1 MTIEITQI
9 ISALSLLIAAVAL
22 FRNLKGDTKAD
33 TSQVATMIAKLE
45 MISDDIKEIKNDLK
59 DVKMDIDNLKEKVV
73 LLEAS
78 SKQAH
83 KRIDYLQELV
93 IKYEKEKTSS
103 GTR

>member
-9 ISALSLLIAAVAL
+9 ISALSLLIAAAAL

-33 TSQVATMIAKLE
+33 TSQVATMNAKLE
-45 MISDDIKEIKNDLK
+45 MISDDIKEIKVDFK
-59 DVKMDIDNLKEKVV
+59 DVKLDSDNLREKVA

-83 KRIDYLQELV
+83 NRIDYLQELV
-93 IKYEKEKTSS
+93 IKNEKEKTSS